1 MMTNEACMFGM
12 AGRGLISLLLIVA
25 LVLGV
30 AAIGKYLFS
39 KNRDDSGRASKNAR
53 GDYGVMVISGVW
65 KQAEGVAYPV
75 G

>member
-12 AGRGLISLLLIVA
+12 AGMGLISLLLIVA

-30 AAIGKYLFS
+30 AALGKYLFS

-53 GDYGVMVISGVW
+53 EDYDYHPE
-65 KQAEGVAYPV
+65 A
-75 G
+75 